1 MKLISIGKMLLK
13 PSKIALI
20 LLFISANLLTAREMT
35 LDGIIEFARLHS
47 PTVKMAKFEYYSSV
61 CQYKQFKA
69 EYLPQLYITG
79 SAPGLERAINPITQE
94 DGSVMFIQQSQL
106 YSNAAMTISQRFAP
120 TGATIFLS
128 SGLSRIDLY
137 GGNYNNSYWRTTP
150 IQMSISQPLFR
161 FNSMRWDNKLYDM
174 RYENARKRYNEV
186 MEEIAI
192 QVADKFYSLY
202 MVEMSVNNS
211 RFNLEVN
218 DTMYKISKGRYSVGK
233 IAENELLQNEL
244 GVLNSEMDLDKS
256 QINYKLQAD
265 ELKLLIGMD
274 IADELTI
281 IPDTNIKI
289 VEVDYN
295 KALNA
300 ALENCSNVMEYKIQ
314 KTNSE
319 LNVDKAKS
327 NNDFDA
333 NVTASFGMN
342 QSASKIPDAYN
353 SLLDQERV
361 DITFTIPIFQW
372 NKSTYEV
379 EAALADKYRVE
390 ADIDYK
396 MKQFEQAIKYQTAT
410 FQLLIRQAI
419 AADKSYN
426 IAKRRF
432 DVAKN
437 RYVIGNI
444 TMDVFF
450 TAQNEKDQSF
460 NSYISAL
467 KNYWMGYY
475 SLRRA
480 TLYDFNN
487 NKNIEYNPDE

>member
-1 MKLISIGKMLLK
+1 MKLTSIGRMQLK
-13 PSKIALI
+13 RSSIALI
-20 LLFISANLLTAREMT
+20 LIFISTNLLSAREMT
-35 LDGIIEFARLHS
+35 LDGIIEYARLHS

-79 SAPGLERAINPITQE
+79 SAPGYENSIIKVQDTNGITFHRQMT
-94 DGSVMFIQQSQL
+94 S
-106 YSNAAMTISQRFAP
+106 YSNADLTISQRFSP
-120 TGATIFLS
+120 TGATISLS
-128 SGLSRIDLY
+128 SGLSRLDVY
-137 GGNYNNSYWRTTP
+137 GMNQYSDPWAASP
-150 IQMSISQPLFR
+150 VLLSISQPLFR

-202 MVEMSVNNS
+202 MVEMNVNNS

-244 GVLNSEMDLDKS
+244 GVLNSEMALDNA
-256 QINYKLQAD
+256 QINFKLQAD
-265 ELKLLIGMD
+265 DLKLLIGMD
-274 IADELTI
+274 ISEDLTI
-281 IPDTNIKI
+281 IPDTTIKI
-289 VEVDYN
+289 VEIDYK

-300 ALENCSNVMEYKIQ
+300 ALENCSNIMDYKIQ
-314 KTNSE
+314 KTNAE

-333 NVTASFGMN
+333 NISANFGLN
-342 QSASKIPDAYN
+342 QKANQIPDAYK

-419 AADKSYN
+419 TADKSYN

-487 NKNIEYNPDE
+487 NKNIEYNPNE